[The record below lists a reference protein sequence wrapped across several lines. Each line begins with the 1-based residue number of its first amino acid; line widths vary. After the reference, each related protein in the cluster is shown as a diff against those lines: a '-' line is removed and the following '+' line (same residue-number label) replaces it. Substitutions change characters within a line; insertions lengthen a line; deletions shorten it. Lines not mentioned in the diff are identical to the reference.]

1 MLQLKRFLKLFL
13 TILLVFYHSS
23 PHAGVLHFAW
33 DNDLLV
39 AKDRGYT
46 NGLRLSWL
54 TTPAPA
60 QPAASWH
67 WLPGFASLSPYA
79 QSAYSV
85 SLRQSIITPE
95 DIESVPPVLNDV
107 PYAGHLSID
116 TGIFQWNRNT
126 LIRYEI
132 SFGVVGPESGA
143 ASTQRWVHKM
153 IGSSRPQGWRHQLG
167 TD

>member
-13 TILLVFYHSS
+13 TVLLVLYHSS

-54 TTPAPA
+54 GQAKPAPNT
-60 QPAASWH
+60 ASMH
-67 WLPGFASLSPYA
+67 WLPGFSLLNDSP
-79 QSAYSV
+79 QQAYSV

-95 DIESVPPVLNDV
+95 DIETVPPVLNDL
-107 PYAGHLSID
+107 PYAGHLSFD
-116 TGIFQWNRNT
+116 TRSEERRVGKEVKNAWTVNENR
-126 LIRYEI
+126 
-132 SFGVVGPESGA
+132 
-143 ASTQRWVHKM
+143 Q
-153 IGSSRPQGWRHQLG
+153 
-167 TD
+167 